1 MIDRIP
7 ISNPSRQIRIPT
19 ISEEKEKSPT
29 QPGTNMSTEYAAQIL
44 QLRLPEQ
51 NDLKDESERC
61 SADPV
66 KLESIG
72 RSIGQQIRIT
82 RSDSS
87 NFVAVYTVKQANPDA
102 DLGDPKQA
110 NVVRTGKT
118 GRERLG
124 TTDGMAA
131 IVQAKVVDD
140 APRPGAFSFV
150 EYADDDG
157 KQGYF
162 IAIAPHGGE
171 IEKRTDEQ
179 AKQAVTELTAACFPA
194 SSWLCEGDGDREKG
208 AFDRWHIT
216 SEDIQ
221 PACFPLLEPLVS
233 RTFCYGVAFH
243 GFEREKDEADIYIG
257 GAASPLLKLAIQK
270 ALIALKLP
278 IKVKISTRYDKPK
291 FQGFSEKNIINRLA
305 TSGIQL
311 EQSVKAR
318 EYCIEI
324 ACAVAKVFASR
335 LRFLFCIFIKNLQK
349 KRIDAEAELA
359 RSLSKDLARGPLNV
373 ESAIAKHKAWRAIDD
388 ALAAKIQAA
397 EEVRAFIEERVEDSK
412 TAPPKAASPAQ
423 TSSKYKRRPGSRR
436 RRHS

>member
-1 MIDRIP
+1 MP
-7 ISNPSRQIRIPT
+7 
-19 ISEEKEKSPT
+19 
-29 QPGTNMSTEYAAQIL
+29 TEYPAQIL

-51 NDLKDESERC
+51 NDLKNDSERC

-72 RSIGQQIRIT
+72 RSIGQQVRIT
-82 RSDSS
+82 RSDRP
-87 NFVAVYTVKQANPDA
+87 NFVAVYTVKQANPDY
-102 DLGDPKQA
+102 DVVDPKRD

-124 TTDGMAA
+124 TDAEMAA
-131 IVQAKVVDD
+131 VVQAKVVDD
-140 APRPGAFSFV
+140 PPKPGKPDAARFF
-150 EYADDDG
+150 ELADDDG
-157 KQGYF
+157 KQPYF

-171 IEKRTDEQ
+171 IERHTDEQ
-179 AKQAVTELTAACFPA
+179 AEQAVRELTAACFPA
-194 SSWLCEGDGDREKG
+194 SSWLCKGDGDKDKG

-243 GFEREKDEADIYIG
+243 GFQRKEDEADIYIG
-257 GAASPLLKLAIQK
+257 GAGSPLLKLSIER

-278 IKVKISTRYDKPK
+278 IKIKISTRYDKPK
-291 FQGFSEKNIINRLA
+291 FQGFSPENIINRLA
-305 TSGIQL
+305 ASGIQL
-311 EQSVKAR
+311 EQSHQAR
-318 EYCIEI
+318 EYCAEI

-335 LRFLFCIFIKNLQK
+335 LRHLFCIFIKNLQK

-359 RSLSKDLARGPLNV
+359 RSLSKDLARGPLSV

-388 ALAAKIQAA
+388 ALAAKTQAA
-397 EEVRAFIEERVEDSK
+397 EEVRAFIEERIEDLK
-412 TAPPKAASPAQ
+412 TTQPEAGFPAQ
-423 TSSKYKRRPGSRR
+423 TSGNRKRRPRSRKTR
-436 RRHS
+436 KS